1 MDRDPHLSPNSEAL
15 SDAHKIYEL
24 FIHVNTR
31 IFLNSTDFYSPAIS
45 LLFGLSSYGLD
56 AARVSSATSKI
67 NTNKAIGTSFLISAS
82 RFVAGW
88 SCRTR

>member
-45 LLFGLSSYGLD
+45 LLFNGYIGISYVYDLQYLYFHL
-56 AARVSSATSKI
+56 RF
-67 NTNKAIGTSFLISAS
+67 FLG
-82 RFVAGW
+82 RN
-88 SCRTR
+88 